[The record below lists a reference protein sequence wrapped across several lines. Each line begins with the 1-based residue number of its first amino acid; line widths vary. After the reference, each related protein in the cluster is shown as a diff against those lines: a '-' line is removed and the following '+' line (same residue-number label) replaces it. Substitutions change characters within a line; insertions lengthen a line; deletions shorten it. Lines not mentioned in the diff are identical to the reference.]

1 MPSSV
6 FYLFIFYFLND
17 YVHLDPGISR
27 PAKFEHCFHAR
38 IKYQFEVSECDHEN
52 YYGHTKLMLTES
64 TAVWQASMLHASVCT
79 EVHFKV
85 WKEILGWHREK
96 IPL

>member
-1 MPSSV
+1 MIMCIWALVYPA
-6 FYLFIFYFLND
+6 LLNSNTASMQESNINLKCQN
-17 YVHLDPGISR
+17 VIM
-27 PAKFEHCFHAR
+27 K
-38 IKYQFEVSECDHEN
+38 I
-52 YYGHTKLMLTES
+52 TKAMES